1 MSKGRGTED
10 NYGRPFLN
18 FRVSITQKCNLRCPY
33 CHREGQPSSPIEMT
47 PDEIAGISRIAAEL
61 GAHDVK
67 LTGGEPLLRKDVTD
81 IVRLLSDIK
90 GIREVSLVT
99 NGTLLTNLLA
109 KRLRQNGLT
118 RVNVNLPSIDE
129 ATYRRLTSGEL
140 QEALRGVRAA
150 TNAGLT
156 PVKINMLLLKGEN
169 ENHVDQMTKFA
180 GSIGA
185 VLQVIELEPLNVE
198 DLYFREHHCTL
209 ELIEDRIA
217 KAANKVELR
226 PSMHARRVYT
236 LGNVKVELVHPV
248 ENTEFC
254 LHCSRVRLTSDGK
267 IKPCL
272 MTNDGVVDILSPLRS
287 GKGEEELRR
296 LFVDVVRHRRPFFG
310 AWSKVYVD
318 PQALKN
324 DRM

>member
-1 MSKGRGTED
+1 
-10 NYGRPFLN
+10 
-18 FRVSITQKCNLRCPY
+18 
-33 CHREGQPSSPIEMT
+33 MT
-47 PDEIAGISRIAAEL
+47 PEEIAGISRIAAEL
-61 GAHDVK
+61 GARDIK

-81 IVRLLSDIK
+81 IVRLLSNIK

-99 NGTLLTNLLA
+99 NGTLLTDRLA

-118 RVNVNLPSIDE
+118 RVNVNIPSIDE
-129 ATYRRLTSGEL
+129 ATYRKLTEGKL
-140 QEALRGVRAA
+140 REALRGVRAA

-169 ENHVDQMTKFA
+169 ENHVDQMIEFA

-185 VLQVIELEPLNVE
+185 VLQTIELEPLNVE
-198 DLYFREHHCTL
+198 DQYYRDHHCTL
-209 ELIEDRIA
+209 KLIEDRIA
-217 KAANKVELR
+217 KAAKKVEVR
-226 PSMHARRVYT
+226 PSMHARRIYT
-236 LGNVKVELVHPV
+236 LGKVKVEFVHPV

-296 LFVDVVRHRRPFFG
+296 LFVDVVRQRRPFFG
-310 AWSKVYVD
+310 GQSKVYVA
-318 PQALKN
+318 PKL
-324 DRM
+324 